1 MLKKLP
7 TKRKD
12 ERDKVLKTVASG
24 GLNAN
29 LLSAFE
35 LHNNALT
42 LSDAQSQLLSLWT
55 IFELLIE
62 TKQNFMNRVNYVS
75 NAVISVLNIYYYR
88 RLFENLYQQIKITRG
103 INAIINAEP
112 RGYSA
117 PEKLL
122 YILKDNNTLFLQI
135 KKKLERFPLER
146 YKLDFYS
153 ELFADPKLIHK
164 DLIRH
169 SNRLRWQIM
178 RIYRNRCMIVHDG
191 SSMPYLEFITEN
203 LHYYIDEV
211 LECIIS
217 YMNLGNK
224 KNDTA
229 FNAARV
235 KEAHNYRILEAIVSE
250 KREIT
255 DDELHEVF
263 FT

>member
-1 MLKKLP
+1 M
-7 TKRKD
+7 
-12 ERDKVLKTVASG
+12 V
-24 GLNAN
+24 
-29 LLSAFE
+29 
-35 LHNNALT
+35 
-42 LSDAQSQLLSLWT
+42 
-55 IFELLIE
+55 
-62 TKQNFMNRVNYVS
+62 
-75 NAVISVLNIYYYR
+75 
-88 RLFENLYQQIKITRG
+88 QIKER
-103 INAIINAEP
+103 
-112 RGYSA
+112 
-117 PEKLL
+117 
-122 YILKDNNTLFLQI
+122 
-135 KKKLERFPLER
+135 LERFPLER

-153 ELFADPKLIHK
+153 ELLADAKLIHQ

-211 LECIIS
+211 LECIIT

-235 KEAHNYRILEAIVSE
+235 KEANCIRILETVVSE
-250 KREIT
+250 KRAIT
-255 DDELHEVF
+255 DDELHKVL